1 MTGDILMNSTS
12 IGMHA
17 MEGQSP
23 VDRKALQGYRLV
35 FDAIYTPLRTR
46 LIQVHHWLPSLKQG
60 SPLIAM
66 IHAMHEHERCCSCK
80 AQ

>member
-23 VDRKALQGYRLV
+23 VGRTALQGYRLV

-46 LIQVHHWLPSLKQG
+46 LIQVHN
-60 SPLIAM
+60 
-66 IHAMHEHERCCSCK
+66 
-80 AQ
+80 